1 MANNRESSRAYL
13 VVELWSS
20 SEAIIFF
27 IVEGIE
33 YEGISE
39 LLWGKNLIWGEAIL
53 FYPSLAP
60 TLTSPEICFWN
71 INNKV

>member
-1 MANNRESSRAYL
+1 MLYKNLAFERKKKQTNAMANNRKSSRAYL

-33 YEGISE
+33 YEGI
-39 LLWGKNLIWGEAIL
+39 
-53 FYPSLAP
+53 
-60 TLTSPEICFWN
+60 
-71 INNKV
+71 